1 MMAVLKEAV
10 DKRKS
15 FLVKQLHKYDIYWTP
30 NGQAVEDL
38 SLTELE
44 LLHIQIKCEIGR
56 ELSKIE
62 EEESYGKSSV

>member
-10 DKRKS
+10 EKRKS
-15 FLVKQLHKYDIYWTP
+15 FLVQQLHKYDIYWAS
-30 NGQAVEDL
+30 NRQAIENL
-38 SLTELE
+38 TLTELE

>member
-15 FLVKQLHKYDIYWTP
+15 FLVQQLHKYDVYCAS
-30 NGQAVEDL
+30 NGQAVENL